1 MNVFIPLVVLPLT
14 FMVLN
19 MKIET
24 AIGILN
30 KEREFLG
37 LGFLELL
44 QDIQK
49 YGKMVY
55 SEKTMEAFERFMVD
69 GRKMFA
75 VAE

>member
-1 MNVFIPLVVLPLT
+1 
-14 FMVLN
+14 

-37 LGFLELL
+37 MGFLDLL
-44 QDIQK
+44 QDIQSEDA
-49 YGKMVY
+49 MAY
-55 SEKTMEAFERFMVD
+55 SEKTMKAFERFMAD

-75 VAE
+75 PVAE

>member
-1 MNVFIPLVVLPLT
+1 
-14 FMVLN
+14 

-37 LGFLELL
+37 MGFLDLL

-49 YGKMVY
+49 YGKMIY
-55 SEKTMEAFERFMVD
+55 SERVMEAFDRFMVD

-75 VAE
+75 PVAE